1 MKSMK
6 KVPAGK
12 KKVSKM
18 PASKMSAMSPITPMA
33 KKGMSVSKMKKS
45 C

>member
-6 KVPAGK
+6 KVPTGK

-18 PASKMSAMSPITPMA
+18 PTSKMSTMSSIAPMA
-33 KKGMSVSKMKKS
+33 KKGMSVSKMKKN